1 MLISKRL
8 TIALLPLLSA
18 GCVVGPG
25 QPPLTTLPL
34 AAESLAKTKTITP
47 DTPDKWWSLYQDP
60 ALNQAVEQA
69 LSNNRDLRAA
79 AANLLAARALLR
91 ETDAQKLPSTSFA
104 AKGGYGSSLDDQ
116 IEAALGQS
124 DNIRTGSRYS
134 AGIDL
139 QWELDLFGRLRS
151 QSGAAQAGTES
162 AQAEEDGV
170 RVWVAAETTRAW
182 LSACSY
188 GQRIGIAQ
196 QALAQVEQGQQI
208 TEALYQSG
216 AGVALD
222 VVRAKGLVYQT
233 RADLPVLK
241 AKRQRVLAELAVL
254 MGRLPANP
262 PAQALACL
270 KPPTLAYRGL
280 PDNDG
285 LALLR
290 RRPDVRE
297 AQQQLAAATAN
308 IRVATTDLYPRISLG
323 ANMLSS
329 AHQPEDWGNSGAT
342 VWSIGPLIS
351 WSFPNITEAR
361 ARIAQAGAKESA
373 ALAHFDGTILAALK
387 ELQVS
392 LTGYDSALQQQKLL
406 QQAAENS
413 RQALKLSTLAYQDG
427 AATALDY
434 LDNQRND
441 VAVQSELARA
451 NTRVIEA
458 QVTLFKALGGGW
470 QQAPSVVIP
479 VPQRSKT
486 ASSMLFPPVF
496 KRES

>member
-1 MLISKRL
+1 MLIIRRL
-8 TIALLPLLSA
+8 TIVLIPLLSA
-18 GCVVGPG
+18 GCAVGPDR
-25 QPPLTTLPL
+25 PPLTTLPITSTL
-34 AAESLAKTKTITP
+34 SDNSPTP
-47 DTPDKWWSLYQDP
+47 DQWWALYQDP
-60 ALNQAVEQA
+60 ALNHAVGEA
-69 LSNNRDLRAA
+69 LRNNRDLRVA
-79 AANLLAARALLR
+79 AANLLAVRALQR
-91 ETDAQKLPSTSFA
+91 ETDAQKLPDTSLTA
-104 AKGGYGSSLDDQ
+104 DGGYGSSLDDQ

-134 AGIDL
+134 AGMSL
-139 QWELDLFGRLRS
+139 HWELDLFGRLRS
-151 QSGAAQAGTES
+151 QSSAAQAHAES
-162 AQAEEDGV
+162 VQAEEDGV

-196 QALAQVEQGQQI
+196 QTLALVVQEQQI
-208 TEALYQSG
+208 TEALHKSG
-216 AGVALD
+216 AGAMPG
-222 VVRAKGLVYQT
+222 VVRAQGLVYQT
-233 RADLPVLK
+233 RTELPVLK

-254 MGRLPANP
+254 MGRLPSSP
-262 PAQALACL
+262 PEQALVCQ

-280 PDNDG
+280 PDSEG

-297 AQQQLAAATAN
+297 AQQQLTAATAN
-308 IRVATTDLYPRISLG
+308 IRVATADLYPQISLG
-323 ANMLSS
+323 ASMLSS
-329 AHQPEDWGNSGAT
+329 AHQPEDWGKEGAT

-351 WSFPNITEAR
+351 WSFPNITAAR

-373 ALAHFDGTILAALK
+373 ALAHFDGTILTALK
-387 ELQVS
+387 EVQVS

-413 RQALKLSTLAYQDG
+413 RHALRLSTLAYQDG
-427 AATALDY
+427 ATTALDY
-434 LDNQRND
+434 LDSQRND

-451 NTRVIEA
+451 NTRLIDA

-479 VPQRSKT
+479 APQRSKIV
-486 ASSMLFPPVF
+486 SSILFPPVF